1 MWATQYTPNNDSV
14 NHPGIL
20 SDGRMFTNYIPN
32 SMLNETI
39 KKKNNIQNNEEY
51 RKFLVNNTTKNV
63 LHYDK
68 KRRQKKNSSYGY
80 YYYIDF
86 ALVDVT
92 SSLLPPPPLYRAMK
106 ETMTYIKGKKR
117 GNRRAIREWS
127 EPSSSSC
134 SWVVTHI
141 KRGPKQVEKPR
152 MQHSRTN
159 NKEQCAVQQRQCAA
173 CVSPADGNN

>member
-1 MWATQYTPNNDSV
+1 MGKWAVLYITSCPAGV
-14 NHPGIL
+14 LPAVL
-20 SDGRMFTNYIPN
+20 SIFLGART
-32 SMLNETI
+32 
-39 KKKNNIQNNEEY
+39 
-51 RKFLVNNTTKNV
+51 FLVNNTTKNV

-117 GNRRAIREWS
+117 GNRRAIRE
-127 EPSSSSC
+127 
-134 SWVVTHI
+134 
-141 KRGPKQVEKPR
+141 
-152 MQHSRTN
+152 
-159 NKEQCAVQQRQCAA
+159 
-173 CVSPADGNN
+173 